1 MIVQF
6 DECPKHIES
15 LVASQYQGA
24 LSILLKAKFFATSTD
39 SDPWDFAVD
48 IRQLRLLGLTENDLR
63 FLIRLNYINH
73 GDEIVVGDSI
83 GRQFVP
89 SNGRSFSDDSCFVL
103 TEKGIEL
110 ATRKVRNCRSLKAM
124 FETSANE
131 IHSANQIL
139 AKLPAPYW
147 DSQRRILWLDQM
159 VVKEFRWQAANQ
171 ERVLAAF
178 QEEDWPARILD
189 PLAPQPACVMK
200 RRLSD
205 TIKCLN
211 RSQQNPLIRFLGDGT
226 GEGVRWE
233 NAW

>member
-1 MIVQF
+1 MRVLS
-6 DECPKHIES
+6 DECPSHIES

-24 LSILLKAKFFATSTD
+24 LSTLLKANFFATSTD
-39 SDPWDFAVD
+39 SDPWDFAVE
-48 IRQLRLLGLTENDLR
+48 IQQLRSLGLTDNDLR
-63 FLIRLNYINH
+63 FLIRLDYVDH
-73 GDEIVVGDSI
+73 GDEIVVANGK
-83 GRQFVP
+83 GRHFVR
-89 SNGRSFSDDSCFVL
+89 STGLSFSDDSCFVL
-103 TEKGIEL
+103 SAKGVGLAGQKLKNCGTLNAVFEL
-110 ATRKVRNCRSLKAM
+110 
-124 FETSANE
+124 SANE
-131 IHSANQIL
+131 LHGAKRIHARV
-139 AKLPAPYW
+139 PVPYW
-147 DSQRRILWLDQM
+147 DYQRRILWLDQA

-233 NAW
+233 NAR